1 MIKYKVVLKKD
12 SWLMRAIGFILKP
25 FNKTFMTH
33 FVTTIG
39 STVYVPRDHFIDDG
53 LLQHE
58 LQHIS
63 DSKKWPVLYELSYL
77 FCLPFGFT
85 MRAHWERRAYR
96 HTIKAMIKSGYSIEA
111 TEEIVKWLEPNFTG
125 PNYLWMDL
133 RKKKVRAWILDEIE
147 NVQQGRAVETIE
159 AVRVQ

>member
-1 MIKYKVVLKKD
+1 MIKYKVILKKD

-25 FNKTFMTH
+25 FNKEFMSNY
-33 FVTTIG
+33 VTTIG
-39 STVYVPRDHFIDDG
+39 STMYSPRPDLDDG
-53 LLQHE
+53 IIQHE

-77 FCLPFGFT
+77 FCLPFGWT

-96 HTIKAMIKSGYSIEA
+96 HSIKALILGGYTKEMIVS
-111 TEEIVKWLEPNFTG
+111 WLEPNFTG

-159 AVRVQ
+159 AERIS

>member
-1 MIKYKVVLKKD
+1 MIKYKVILKKD
-12 SWLMRAIGFILKP
+12 SLLMRSIGFILKP
-25 FNKTFMTH
+25 FNKSFMTT

-39 STVYVPRDHFIDDG
+39 STVYTPHEDFLSDG

-58 LQHIS
+58 LQHIA

-77 FCLPFGFT
+77 FCFPFGLT
-85 MRAHWERRAYR
+85 MRSHWERRAYR
-96 HTIKAMIKSGYSIEA
+96 HSIKHFMAGGMTDEQILE
-111 TEEIVKWLEPNFTG
+111 WLEPNFTG

-147 NVQQGRAVETIE
+147 NVKQGRAVERIE
-159 AVRVQ
+159 AEMVQ